1 MALTDLRAACKRL
14 AELYKDDL
22 DSAMDLMATL
32 SDLDDDAFLRLRIG
46 WENYID
52 SPAEKAFVTKRLS
65 DMAAGPGPSSTRTSA
80 GAVAGLGSM
89 VPVAD
94 IVGLVRTVVTEA
106 IEPVMEKNEAM
117 QREQMKAI
125 KEVRGLYLDINFT
138 PKSTCSCLTEC
149 RKIALKY
156 YTGSEVTPK
165 TILCAISGICL
176 PTIDVHAGHIYQLR
190 WRMLKEL
197 CLEWNEPSNI
207 LFMHKNVEHAF
218 DNLEITVLPVQH
230 KIILLRQ
237 SIWKSVAFEYI
248 PDADI
253 AAGGASTSSGLSA
266 GVKKKVTWG
275 ELNNKQLSLP
285 GINQPSDVALGVHAR
300 RAFRFAVQIGWC
312 KKSELPPIYCGDS
325 EILRRFLAD
334 NSSGSSNASS
344 GAGGGDLGGTT
355 GSDLGESSQVSKSEG
370 IGEV

>member
-1 MALTDLRAACKRL
+1 M
-14 AELYKDDL
+14 
-22 DSAMDLMATL
+22 
-32 SDLDDDAFLRLRIG
+32 
-46 WENYID
+46 
-52 SPAEKAFVTKRLS
+52 
-65 DMAAGPGPSSTRTSA
+65 
-80 GAVAGLGSM
+80 
-89 VPVAD
+89 
-94 IVGLVRTVVTEA
+94 
-106 IEPVMEKNEAM
+106 
-117 QREQMKAI
+117 
-125 KEVRGLYLDINFT
+125 
-138 PKSTCSCLTEC
+138 
-149 RKIALKY
+149 
-156 YTGSEVTPK
+156 PK

-190 WRMLKEL
+190 WCMLKEL

-207 LFMHKNVEHAF
+207 LFLHKNVEHAF

-248 PDADI
+248 PDANI

-266 GVKKKVTWG
+266 GVMKKVTWG

-300 RAFRFAVQIGWC
+300 RAFRFTVQIGWC
-312 KKSELPPIYCGDS
+312 KKSELPPNYCGDS

-344 GAGGGDLGGTT
+344 GADGGDLGCTT
-355 GSDLGESSQVSKSEG
+355 GSDLGESLQVSKSEG
-370 IGEV
+370 VGEV